1 MGNSFVCGKQKPNL
15 PKKYIDSDEGNKSVD
30 LNATKQG
37 SQEQDV
43 SGDSGSEKETKKE
56 GMEDNYFSE
65 SELQAYKQSGKFKP
79 LDLKA
84 AGSSGKGNFDW
95 VQGEQIGSGAFG
107 QVFLGLNL
115 RDRTYMA
122 VKKVF
127 IQEGRGKQ
135 SKIESLMK
143 EMEMYKS
150 LSHKNI
156 VRYLGSEQR
165 KDSINIFLEF
175 IDGRLNF
182 DKGGSILEII
192 NKYGG
197 ALTESIAKQYT
208 KQILEGLEYLHFN
221 GVIHRDIK
229 SANVLV
235 GRDAICKLS
244 DFGTAK
250 SVSGLKGENSLCG
263 TPNFIAPEVIQQ
275 KEYGRFA
282 DIWSIGCTVFE
293 MVTGSPPW
301 SHLHEVSIFSLSSN
315 STRRWSEPRS
325 YRSFLSTFQKPAS
338 IL

>member
-1 MGNSFVCGKQKPNL
+1 MGNSVVCGKQKPKP
-15 PKKYIDSDEGNKSVD
+15 PKKYLDSDEGNKSVD

-43 SGDSGSEKETKKE
+43 SGDSGNEKEAKKE

-65 SELQAYKQSGKFKP
+65 GELQAYKVSGKFKP
-79 LDLKA
+79 VDLSQSRA
-84 AGSSGKGNFDW
+84 SCKGNFDW
-95 VQGEQIGSGAFG
+95 VEGEQIGSGAFG

-175 IDGRLNF
+175 IDGRRQF
-182 DKGGSILEII
+182 DPGGSILEII

-208 KQILEGLEYLHFN
+208 KQILEGLEYLHYN

-235 GRDAICKLS
+235 GRDAVCKLS

-301 SHLHEVSIFSLSSN
+301 SHLHEVPFLSFSSN
-315 STRRWSEPRS
+315 STRPLSGPTP
-325 YRSFLSTFQKPAS
+325 YPSFPSTFQKPVS